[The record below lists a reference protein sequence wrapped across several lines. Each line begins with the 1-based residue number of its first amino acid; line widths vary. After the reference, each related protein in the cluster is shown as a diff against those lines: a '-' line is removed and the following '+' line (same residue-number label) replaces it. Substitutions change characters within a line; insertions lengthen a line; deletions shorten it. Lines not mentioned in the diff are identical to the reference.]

1 MQTFGFWDA
10 FPHCRLAG
18 ESVPAIQHP
27 SFRKCK
33 LRVTRILTFHSP
45 PDTINCRVSVRV
57 LKRASNVDGFNT
69 AKGDD
74 GLMLLLLF
82 RVKPCRQ
89 NGEHGY
95 GMEEQEAW
103 AVGLLRAVCKWVL
116 KLWSR
121 RVLCIGCESSNAAS
135 SG

>member
-1 MQTFGFWDA
+1 M
-10 FPHCRLAG
+10 
-18 ESVPAIQHP
+18 
-27 SFRKCK
+27 
-33 LRVTRILTFHSP
+33 
-45 PDTINCRVSVRV
+45 

-95 GMEEQEAW
+95 GMEEQVAW

-121 RVLCIGCESSNAAS
+121 RVLCIGCGSRHLPDDKYT
-135 SG
+135 GHD